1 MTKAFKNHVLSIFT
15 FTFFL
20 SQIVNVNANYL
31 RNISQ
36 QENSTISVIEKEN
49 NKAINMAT
57 LYASD
62 FIYGVGNETTSEG
75 KIEKVVEPVRIGN
88 FGFGM
93 AIGYGTQVL
102 GMLLGWIIAKI
113 AILIKSSI

>member
-1 MTKAFKNHVLSIFT
+1 MLKNFKKYVLSIFT

-75 KIEKVVEPVRIGN
+75 KIEKVVDALTIGTGIMFAGYAIN
-88 FGFGM
+88 LIGM
-93 AIGYGTQVL
+93 II
-102 GMLLGWIIAKI
+102 GWIKDIVLMFK
-113 AILIKSSI
+113 